1 MKRLFHTTIALAIIT
16 GMLLPSL
23 VLAADVRQEAV
34 QDYNKISSQVTRFT
48 GVTVSDILETSGLK
62 NADAKICVAKNI
74 LGQIGDIIKNFNDV
88 LISELGNAMSTAF
101 SIIKKQIIM
110 CALGGALNKILFGV
124 FPQCTIA
131 VTSDTAQSYLKQRE
145 QAWKQNFIG
154 RCVAMVGLQNIS
166 DRVVAMIN
174 EGGPDGGSTYAVPLN
189 QSLFVRPD
197 QEAEKTWWAILVHTD
212 ICPYFR
218 ESALN
223 LLRVPQS
230 YRTDPPNI
238 DMLATRVDGRDP
250 FSVRAACTLPEDYNP
265 LTRNLTSFSYLSL
278 LGEPQN
284 RLGGFIMLANEERSA
299 QQQAANIIAQAEYN
313 AGGGF
318 TSVYGKCIK
327 DSDGNCVSRGP
338 ILQPAGATRDW
349 NYAYNIFLPGEL
361 LANTDGTDHK
371 QIQDLAAQIAN
382 HMLNIA
388 NRPLPFKIEF
398 GFEDDPEYFTPVPT
412 PSVLPDD
419 VNCVGGE
426 IRCSCIKNNSFYDS
440 YGQNLIGPAMEDA
453 KANHPEL
460 FDPAGSNHV
469 AGDLRAVLGAIC
481 DSINAKAGG
490 EMCIPHPR
498 QDDEVVIIGTGMTY
512 SFDVIS
518 GAGDMHIGGGFP
530 IAACEPGVQN

>member
-1 MKRLFHTTIALAIIT
+1 
-16 GMLLPSL
+16 MLLPSL
-23 VLAADVRQEAV
+23 VFAVDAGQEAV

-48 GVTVSDILETSGLK
+48 GVTVSDILETGGLK

-74 LGQIGDIIKNFNDV
+74 LGQIGDIIKNFKDI
-88 LISELGNAMSTAF
+88 LLSELGSAISATFNTLIRSLLVCAMPSPPFAGKF
-101 SIIKKQIIM
+101 
-110 CALGGALNKILFGV
+110 A
-124 FPQCTIA
+124 QCTIQVA
-131 VTSDTAQSYLKQRE
+131 SDQAIQYQKSRE

-154 RCVAMVGLQNIS
+154 RCVAMIGLQNIS

-223 LLRVPQS
+223 LLGVPQS

-250 FSVRAACTLPEDYNP
+250 FSVRAACTLPEEYNS
-265 LTRNLTSFSYLSL
+265 LAGNLTSFSYLSL

-284 RLGGFIMLANEERSA
+284 RLDGFIMLANEEKSA
-299 QQQAANIIAQAEYN
+299 QQQAANIIAQAEYG
-313 AGGGF
+313 AGSGS

-327 DSDGNCVSRGP
+327 DSHGNCVSRGP
-338 ILQPAGATRDW
+338 ILQSAGAAHDW
-349 NYAYNIFLPGEL
+349 NSFYNIFIPGYQ

-371 QIQDLAAQIAN
+371 QIQDLATQIAN
-382 HMLNIA
+382 HMINMA

-398 GFEDDPEYFTPVPT
+398 GLEDDAEYFTPEPT
-412 PSVLPDD
+412 PTASPGTEPSE
-419 VNCVGGE
+419 CTGGDT
-426 IRCSCIKNNSFYDS
+426 RCSCIKDVPEFDAMA
-440 YGQNLIGPAMEDA
+440 GNLIGPAMEGA
-453 KANHPEL
+453 MTNHPEL
-460 FDPAGSNHV
+460 FDGAGSNHV
-469 AGDLRAVLGAIC
+469 VGDLRAVLGAIC
-481 DSINAKAGG
+481 DSINTNSGG
-490 EMCIPHPR
+490 RTCIPHPR
-498 QDDEVVIIGTGMTY
+498 QDDEIVIVGGPITF

-518 GAGDMHIGGGFP
+518 GAGDMFLGGGFP
-530 IAACEPGVQN
+530 VAACEPGVQD